1 MIYGKNTP
9 DRNLTEYEIA
19 VNSASFELAKAN
31 PGLLAK
37 RDELFRQAREKA
49 RESGYL
55 FKKGSSRSK
64 GTLSEKSN
72 TVPSAKRSNTTS
84 DERKNRLLQ
93 IDEEM
98 AELKKSLQIKEARRN
113 KAQVLKDFGLCDK
126 LSTEIRSLVSRKQI
140 LENEIKIIKRKEEQ
154 SKWYRKKRKGSQVS
168 QHDEQSKRIK
178 GKASK
183 VGQTVTLEEAWSN
196 VNVRTSTV
204 DKSQAPEDVVDVDND
219 ITVVHNKKDI
229 QKTMEV
235 SKELESSSVIDVSA
249 LSDENE
255 ILVSST
261 GNVPEEEVNQSTE
274 LDF

>member
-1 MIYGKNTP
+1 MK
-9 DRNLTEYEIA
+9 E
-19 VNSASFELAKAN
+19 
-31 PGLLAK
+31 
-37 RDELFRQAREKA
+37 
-49 RESGYL
+49 
-55 FKKGSSRSK
+55 
-64 GTLSEKSN
+64 
-72 TVPSAKRSNTTS
+72 
-84 DERKNRLLQ
+84 KNRLLQ

-113 KAQVLKDFGLCDK
+113 KAEVLKDFGLCDK

-154 SKWYRKKRKGSQVS
+154 SKRYRKKRIGSQVS